1 MLPGLPGLVLTPAGA
16 PFGFGASLPSMP
28 APPLWMPPQAA
39 PSSGLLQAPP
49 GAVWDH
55 NDLAHN
61 FNTMTL
67 TPPPNIKWYMNS
79 GASSHRASNSG
90 ILSRVFSPNYSTLLA
105 SSLVMGHCCLLL
117 PPVILTSHLPLIPF
131 IFMMFWFLLISSKIL
146 YMSVALQLIILFLL
160 NLTHLAFP

>member
-79 GASSHRASNSG
+79 GAPRTGHQTP
-90 ILSRVFSPNYSTLLA
+90 VFF
-105 SSLVMGHCCLLL
+105 LV
-117 PPVILTSHLPLIPF
+117 F
-131 IFMMFWFLLISSKIL
+131 FLLIIPP
-146 YMSVALQLIILFLL
+146 Y
-160 NLTHLAFP
+160 